1 MRVVFFI
8 LAVLS
13 LFPAAAGWL
22 DMSTLS
28 PLRAKMV
35 EEADAAN
42 AKLKA
47 FKFDDKGNVPPE
59 KRAAF
64 ERDMS
69 ELEMRTSGLRGLN
82 ESLGHAELYAYG
94 GTGGFAVFLVL
105 GLVMGRKKVQPG
117 QPQQGYPQQGYP
129 QQGYPQQGAPQ
140 AAGMEDNVAGALC
153 YVLGVLTGVLFL
165 FLEPYNKNREIK
177 FHAFQAIFFWAG
189 AVVATIATSII
200 GTLVAFLP
208 YIGWI
213 ISLLLWTLIPLGVF
227 GIWALLIYK
236 AYNKEHWLLPILG
249 PLAEKQA
256 YTS

>member
-1 MRVVFFI
+1 MAQCAKCGMAGDGVFC
-8 LAVLS
+8 AGCGSPMPVAPKAPS
-13 LFPAAAGWL
+13 WAQGQPAAAQ
-22 DMSTLS
+22 
-28 PLRAKMV
+28 
-35 EEADAAN
+35 
-42 AKLKA
+42 
-47 FKFDDKGNVPPE
+47 PPQ
-59 KRAAF
+59 APPPPNYPPPPPPGYQAPPQ
-64 ERDMS
+64 
-69 ELEMRTSGLRGLN
+69 
-82 ESLGHAELYAYG
+82 YQ
-94 GTGGFAVFLVL
+94 
-105 GLVMGRKKVQPG
+105 QPG
-117 QPQQGYPQQGYP
+117 P

-227 GIWALLIYK
+227 GVWALLIYK